1 MLIVLLLFKI
11 RRWIDDSFYLKNNFN
26 YVISMAGWNDTL
38 NLELF
43 AKKFNAFNLNRITLL
58 SPLYFLMLVSRK
70 W

>member
-11 RRWIDDSFYLKNNFN
+11 RRWIDDSFYLKTNFN

-58 SPLYFLMLVSRK
+58 FPLYFLMLVSRK

>member
-43 AKKFNAFNLNRITLL
+43 AKKI
-58 SPLYFLMLVSRK
+58 
-70 W
+70 